1 MKKILH
7 TTNYDYCLEDDRI
20 AQQPLQ
26 ERDQSKLL
34 VYRNNLIHDETFG
47 NLGDQLPEASTLV
60 LNNSKVI
67 NARVLFQKTTGGK
80 IEIFCLEP
88 YYPAQIQE
96 ALGARN
102 KVQWKCLIG
111 GASKWKPGEILK
123 KEITVNELSFEV
135 TAKYIS
141 KASDFFVIEFSWT
154 NELSFDFVLQ
164 AAGSIPLPPYI
175 KRSSNVQDLD
185 RYQTIFATVAGSVAA
200 PTASL
205 HFSDKVFDDLRE
217 KNIHTE
223 YLTLHVGAGTFK
235 PVQTE
240 TIQEHVM
247 HAETFSIT
255 ASALENLI
263 KSKNIIA
270 VGTTSLRTLESL
282 YWMGIKLINGD
293 KEPFTI
299 SQWEVYD
306 MEANEITYA
315 ESLHTIIQYL
325 NANKLDEIWGKT
337 SLLIVPGYSFKSAG
351 GLITNFH
358 QPKSTLLLLIA
369 AFVGDDWKKIYD
381 YALEN
386 NYRFLSYGDSS
397 LLWKNPMPD
406 FF

>member
-1 MKKILH
+1 MEPFFIH
-7 TTNYDYCLEDDRI
+7 NYNYDLEEKHIAYHPLKLRDD
-20 AQQPLQ
+20 
-26 ERDQSKLL
+26 SKLL
-34 VYRNNLIHDETFG
+34 VYSEGLFKHDKFGSLGSNLP
-47 NLGDQLPEASTLV
+47 LRSTLV

-67 NARVLFQKTTGGK
+67 NARITFQKVTGGK

-88 YYPAQIQE
+88 HAPDKIHQ
-96 ALGARN
+96 ALQSN
-102 KVQWKCLIG
+102 KPVQWKCLIG
-111 GASKWKPGEILK
+111 GASKWKRGEILR
-123 KEITVNELSFEV
+123 KEIIVDGLVLEL
-135 TAKYIS
+135 TAHFIAKTP
-141 KASDFFVIEFSWT
+141 DCFVIEFRWPWKI
-154 NELSFDFVLQ
+154 FFADVLQ

-255 ASALENLI
+255 TSALENLI
-263 KSKNIIA
+263 KSTNIIA

-315 ESLHTIIQYL
+315 QSLHTIIQYL